1 MSNNRPSIAIVG
13 VSALFPGSTDAGGF
27 WTDILAGVDLVEE
40 IPKSHWLKDDYMHPE
55 LNTQDMTYATRG
67 AFIESVPFDALSWG
81 VPPKIVPAT
90 DSAQL
95 LALIMAQRVLN
106 DATQGQFK
114 EMDKS
119 RTSVILGVTSAQELL
134 GTMVSRLQH
143 PVWRKAL
150 RDSGLPES
158 KVEEAVKRI
167 SDHYV
172 PWQESTFPGLLGN
185 VVAGRI
191 ANRLDLG
198 GTNCVTD
205 AACASAFAAVSMA
218 VNELYL
224 GQSDLVITGGV
235 DTMNDIFMYMCFAQT
250 TALSR
255 SGDVKPFSD
264 QADGTLLGEGLGMV
278 ALKRLEDAERDGD
291 RIYGLIQG
299 VGSSSDGR
307 SKSVYAP
314 VASGQ
319 AKALNRAYGEA
330 GFSPKTVELVEA
342 HGTGTPAGDYAEF
355 QGLCLAFEE
364 EDAPR
369 QWCALGSVKSQ
380 IGHAKAAAGAAGLF
394 KSVMALHHKVLPPTI
409 KVERPNPKMNLDETP
424 FYLNLRARP
433 WVRGSNHPRRAG
445 VSSFGFG
452 GSNFHIAVEEYSGT
466 VQATRH
472 RVASH
477 ELFVMGADSAEA
489 LVSALKSVEIPAEM
503 HRRKGLLAWLAKDS
517 QLNLKTAASHRVAI
531 VASDLQE
538 LSVKL
543 GEAASLIQSKGK
555 AFSTPKGIH
564 YGMGEKQGQTA
575 FLFPGQGSQ
584 YLDMGAELAMTYPQ
598 ALAAWDEAADVH
610 MDETLALHQ
619 VVFPPSV
626 FGQEAKD
633 AQLATLTSTQ
643 WAQPAIG
650 ACSLSQLRLLQAI
663 GVHADAVA
671 GHSYGEVTALHAAG
685 VFDAATML
693 RVARKRGELMNEAA
707 SIPGS
712 MTAVAA
718 EIEKVKAA
726 LDGKDIAV
734 VLANHNSP
742 RQVVLS
748 GRTEAIEQAEK
759 VLADA
764 ELTCQRLKV
773 ATAFHSEVVSASVA
787 PFAEFLEGVEF
798 STPEVSVYANSE
810 AAPYPSDAASMR
822 KVLSGQIASPVRF
835 VEQIEAM
842 YEQGVRTFIEVGPHS
857 VLSGLGGRIL
867 KSKKDAKF
875 VYLNR
880 RGKPGLAS
888 FNDGLAQLVAAGF
901 APSFSALWDGFRVEA
916 DPRENVLPKFAI
928 DVNGTNVGKPYPPPG
943 GTADLPGP
951 NPEVQPEVIV
961 QEVEVIREVE
971 VIKEVEVVREVAVA
985 AAPSIQM
992 AQGVT
997 PAPHIPGG
1005 SLGVQ
1010 AAAPVNQ
1017 GVLGAFQ
1024 EAQRQTMEAHAG
1036 WQKAMADTHMAFL
1049 QGVEQ
1054 SFVGLNALMGVQG
1067 VAQMA
1072 PAQLPVQPVVAA
1084 PMPAP
1089 VQQAAPAPA
1098 PVQSQPVAALVAA
1111 APVAAPV
1118 AAKPSALDQLLSP
1131 AAAPAVKAAP
1141 VVQASSAVSV
1151 DLNALMLKVVA
1162 DKTGYPA
1169 EMLTLAMDLE
1179 ADLGID
1185 SIKRVEILSAM
1196 REEAPS
1202 LPEVDA
1208 GEMSALRTLGEIVEY
1223 MAQAGG
1229 VSNVAAAPAVSAGP
1243 SVDLNALMLKVVA
1256 DKTGYPAEM
1265 LTLGMDLEAD
1275 LGIDSIKRVEIL
1287 SAMREEAPSLPEV
1300 DAGEMSALRTLGEIV
1315 EYMAQAGGV
1324 SNVAAA
1330 PAVSAGPSVDLNALM
1345 LKVVADKTGYPAEML
1360 TLGMDLEADLG
1371 IDSIKRVEILSAMRE
1386 EAPSLPEVD
1395 AGEMSALRTL
1405 GEIVEY
1411 MGKSNGESVSA
1422 PAPAPIPSAPGVSRY
1437 VLDAVATKAGGLTL
1451 PGLDGDILVV
1461 PDDSGVAEAL
1471 VTELK
1476 GAGLSVKLGEAV
1488 GNERAVIFLA
1498 GLSDADGDAADRIAM
1513 RAFQAARVVA
1523 NDCAAFVTV
1532 QDTGGDFG
1540 LSGTGN
1546 PWMGGLAGLAK
1557 TAAIEWPN
1565 AGVKAIDLQRGGRT
1579 PKELAK
1585 ALSLELLAGGTERE
1599 VGLRADGV
1607 RLILKSVEAQVEGG
1621 EASVDSDSVMLVS
1634 GGARGVTAATVISL
1648 GAATQASFVLL
1659 GRTALG
1665 EEPAAVAGV
1674 EDDAGMKRAL
1684 LMQAQAKGE
1693 KVNPAGLGKQVRQ
1706 IMAWREIR
1714 STLAQLAQHGCK
1726 ARYASVDVTDAA
1738 ALKALVVEVE
1748 ASYGP
1753 VTGVIHGAGVLA
1765 DKAIADKTDDQFER
1779 VYSTKVNGLRA
1790 LQLATAD
1797 SPLRLWVQFSSV
1809 AARAGNN
1816 GQCDYAMA
1824 NEVLNKVAGQ
1834 MAVERPELRV
1844 KSMNW
1849 GPWEGGMVTPALKA
1863 RFQAMGVP
1871 LIPLAQ
1877 GAQMLVDEVQDSAP
1891 SRVELVLGGEPTTEA
1906 LLDSGKA

>member
-1 MSNNRPSIAIVG
+1 MREEAPSLPEVDAG
-13 VSALFPGSTDAGGF
+13 EMSALRTLGEIVEYMGKAGGV
-27 WTDILAGVDLVEE
+27 TNA
-40 IPKSHWLKDDYMHPE
+40 
-55 LNTQDMTYATRG
+55 
-67 AFIESVPFDALSWG
+67 
-81 VPPKIVPAT
+81 PA
-90 DSAQL
+90 A
-95 LALIMAQRVLN
+95 
-106 DATQGQFK
+106 
-114 EMDKS
+114 
-119 RTSVILGVTSAQELL
+119 
-134 GTMVSRLQH
+134 
-143 PVWRKAL
+143 
-150 RDSGLPES
+150 
-158 KVEEAVKRI
+158 
-167 SDHYV
+167 
-172 PWQESTFPGLLGN
+172 
-185 VVAGRI
+185 
-191 ANRLDLG
+191 
-198 GTNCVTD
+198 
-205 AACASAFAAVSMA
+205 
-218 VNELYL
+218 
-224 GQSDLVITGGV
+224 
-235 DTMNDIFMYMCFAQT
+235 
-250 TALSR
+250 
-255 SGDVKPFSD
+255 
-264 QADGTLLGEGLGMV
+264 
-278 ALKRLEDAERDGD
+278 
-291 RIYGLIQG
+291 
-299 VGSSSDGR
+299 
-307 SKSVYAP
+307 AP
-314 VASGQ
+314 VAS
-319 AKALNRAYGEA
+319 
-330 GFSPKTVELVEA
+330 
-342 HGTGTPAGDYAEF
+342 
-355 QGLCLAFEE
+355 
-364 EDAPR
+364 
-369 QWCALGSVKSQ
+369 
-380 IGHAKAAAGAAGLF
+380 
-394 KSVMALHHKVLPPTI
+394 
-409 KVERPNPKMNLDETP
+409 
-424 FYLNLRARP
+424 
-433 WVRGSNHPRRAG
+433 
-445 VSSFGFG
+445 
-452 GSNFHIAVEEYSGT
+452 
-466 VQATRH
+466 
-472 RVASH
+472 
-477 ELFVMGADSAEA
+477 
-489 LVSALKSVEIPAEM
+489 
-503 HRRKGLLAWLAKDS
+503 
-517 QLNLKTAASHRVAI
+517 
-531 VASDLQE
+531 
-538 LSVKL
+538 
-543 GEAASLIQSKGK
+543 
-555 AFSTPKGIH
+555 
-564 YGMGEKQGQTA
+564 
-575 FLFPGQGSQ
+575 
-584 YLDMGAELAMTYPQ
+584 
-598 ALAAWDEAADVH
+598 
-610 MDETLALHQ
+610 
-619 VVFPPSV
+619 
-626 FGQEAKD
+626 
-633 AQLATLTSTQ
+633 
-643 WAQPAIG
+643 
-650 ACSLSQLRLLQAI
+650 
-663 GVHADAVA
+663 
-671 GHSYGEVTALHAAG
+671 
-685 VFDAATML
+685 
-693 RVARKRGELMNEAA
+693 
-707 SIPGS
+707 
-712 MTAVAA
+712 
-718 EIEKVKAA
+718 
-726 LDGKDIAV
+726 
-734 VLANHNSP
+734 
-742 RQVVLS
+742 
-748 GRTEAIEQAEK
+748 
-759 VLADA
+759 
-764 ELTCQRLKV
+764 
-773 ATAFHSEVVSASVA
+773 
-787 PFAEFLEGVEF
+787 
-798 STPEVSVYANSE
+798 
-810 AAPYPSDAASMR
+810 
-822 KVLSGQIASPVRF
+822 
-835 VEQIEAM
+835 
-842 YEQGVRTFIEVGPHS
+842 
-857 VLSGLGGRIL
+857 
-867 KSKKDAKF
+867 
-875 VYLNR
+875 
-880 RGKPGLAS
+880 
-888 FNDGLAQLVAAGF
+888 
-901 APSFSALWDGFRVEA
+901 
-916 DPRENVLPKFAI
+916 
-928 DVNGTNVGKPYPPPG
+928 
-943 GTADLPGP
+943 
-951 NPEVQPEVIV
+951 
-961 QEVEVIREVE
+961 
-971 VIKEVEVVREVAVA
+971 A
-985 AAPSIQM
+985 AAPSI
-992 AQGVT
+992 
-997 PAPHIPGG
+997 
-1005 SLGVQ
+1005 
-1010 AAAPVNQ
+1010 
-1017 GVLGAFQ
+1017 
-1024 EAQRQTMEAHAG
+1024 
-1036 WQKAMADTHMAFL
+1036 
-1049 QGVEQ
+1049 
-1054 SFVGLNALMGVQG
+1054 
-1067 VAQMA
+1067 
-1072 PAQLPVQPVVAA
+1072 
-1084 PMPAP
+1084 
-1089 VQQAAPAPA
+1089 
-1098 PVQSQPVAALVAA
+1098 
-1111 APVAAPV
+1111 
-1118 AAKPSALDQLLSP
+1118 
-1131 AAAPAVKAAP
+1131 
-1141 VVQASSAVSV
+1141 

-1169 EMLTLAMDLE
+1169 EMLTLSMDLE

-1223 MAQAGG
+1223 MGKSSG
-1229 VSNVAAAPAVSAGP
+1229 ESAAPAPVASPAAP
-1243 SVDLNALMLKVVA
+1243 SIDLNALMLKVVA

-1265 LTLGMDLEAD
+1265 LTL
-1275 LGIDSIKRVEIL
+1275 S
-1287 SAMREEAPSLPEV
+1287 
-1300 DAGEMSALRTLGEIV
+1300 
-1315 EYMAQAGGV
+1315 
-1324 SNVAAA
+1324 
-1330 PAVSAGPSVDLNALM
+1330 
-1345 LKVVADKTGYPAEML
+1345 
-1360 TLGMDLEADLG
+1360 MDLEADLG

-1607 RLILKSVEAQVEGG
+1607 RLILKSVETQVEGG

>member
-517 QLNLKTAASHRVAI
+517 QLNLKTAAPHRVAI
-531 VASDLQE
+531 VSSDLQE

-798 STPEVSVYANSE
+798 STPEVVVYANSE

-916 DPRENVLPKFAI
+916 DPRKNVLPKFAI

-1223 MAQAGG
+1223 MGKSSG
-1229 VSNVAAAPAVSAGP
+1229 ESAAPAPVASPAAP
-1243 SVDLNALMLKVVA
+1243 SIDLNALMLKVVA

-1265 LTLGMDLEAD
+1265 LTL
-1275 LGIDSIKRVEIL
+1275 S
-1287 SAMREEAPSLPEV
+1287 
-1300 DAGEMSALRTLGEIV
+1300 
-1315 EYMAQAGGV
+1315 
-1324 SNVAAA
+1324 
-1330 PAVSAGPSVDLNALM
+1330 
-1345 LKVVADKTGYPAEML
+1345 
-1360 TLGMDLEADLG
+1360 MDLEADLG

-1607 RLILKSVEAQVEGG
+1607 RLILKSVETQVEGG

>member
-517 QLNLKTAASHRVAI
+517 QLNLKTAAPHRVAI
-531 VASDLQE
+531 VSSDLQE

-798 STPEVSVYANSE
+798 STPEVVVYANSE

-916 DPRENVLPKFAI
+916 DPRKNVLPKFAI

-1223 MAQAGG
+1223 M
-1229 VSNVAAAPAVSAGP
+1229 
-1243 SVDLNALMLKVVA
+1243 
-1256 DKTGYPAEM
+1256 
-1265 LTLGMDLEAD
+1265 
-1275 LGIDSIKRVEIL
+1275 
-1287 SAMREEAPSLPEV
+1287 
-1300 DAGEMSALRTLGEIV
+1300 
-1315 EYMAQAGGV
+1315 
-1324 SNVAAA
+1324 
-1330 PAVSAGPSVDLNALM
+1330 
-1345 LKVVADKTGYPAEML
+1345 
-1360 TLGMDLEADLG
+1360 
-1371 IDSIKRVEILSAMRE
+1371 
-1386 EAPSLPEVD
+1386 
-1395 AGEMSALRTL
+1395 
-1405 GEIVEY
+1405 
-1411 MGKSNGESVSA
+1411 GKSNGESVSA

-1607 RLILKSVEAQVEGG
+1607 RLILKSVETQVEGG